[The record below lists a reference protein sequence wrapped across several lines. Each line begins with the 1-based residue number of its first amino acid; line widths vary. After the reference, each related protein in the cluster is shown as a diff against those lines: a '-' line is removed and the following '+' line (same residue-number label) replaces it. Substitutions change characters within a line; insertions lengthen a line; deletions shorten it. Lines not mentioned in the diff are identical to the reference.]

1 MPDFDPRPEAMLAS
15 PEKADLVRAIE
26 DRRIASD
33 LARLGLHLAD
43 GTMAETDVAHALA
56 CYESRKLWLANDAPN
71 APPGHFAALD
81 DAQRKAYRDVALE
94 WIAGHGGTF
103 PSAAG
108 VWRADGKRLWKA
120 MM

>member
-1 MPDFDPRPEAMLAS
+1 VPPDDLSPGAVLGS

-26 DRRIASD
+26 DARIASD

>member
-1 MPDFDPRPEAMLAS
+1 MPPDDLSPGAVLGS
-15 PEKADLVRAIE
+15 PEKADLVRAI
-26 DRRIASD
+26 DDARIASD

-56 CYESRKLWLANDAPN
+56 CYERRKLWIDDARR
-71 APPGHFAALD
+71 FAALD
-81 DAQRKAYRDVALE
+81 DAQRKGYRDVSLE